1 MAEREWTP
9 DQKNAIE
16 ARGGTLL
23 VSAAAG
29 SGKTAVLV
37 ERVVQRLL
45 DPINGCD
52 ADRLLVVTFTKAAAA
67 EMRERISAALSARL
81 AARPDDARLLR
92 QQMLLPCAAICTI
105 DSFCNDL
112 VRENFHRL
120 DLAPDY
126 KILDA
131 GELTLL
137 RSEAMDIAM
146 EEFYQKGDPAF
157 TELLELVRKGRDDAE
172 LTETVSRL
180 YDYTQA

>member
-1 MAEREWTP
+1 MCIR
-9 DQKNAIE
+9 D
-16 ARGGTLL
+16 
-23 VSAAAG
+23 
-29 SGKTAVLV
+29 
-37 ERVVQRLL
+37 
-45 DPINGCD
+45 
-52 ADRLLVVTFTKAAAA
+52 
-67 EMRERISAALSARL
+67 
-81 AARPDDARLLR
+81 
-92 QQMLLPCAAICTI
+92 
-105 DSFCNDL
+105 
-112 VRENFHRL
+112 RL

-180 YDYTQA
+180 